1 MKPHRRPR
9 NERKL
14 VMFCTGTLKLEH
26 ALHAEKPTPCA
37 CANCGGEFEK
47 GERICCYQDWA
58 LMAGEAASEED
69 HGWER
74 DYLGGELV
82 YEWRDW

>member
-1 MKPHRRPR
+1 M
-9 NERKL
+9 
-14 VMFCTGTLKLEH
+14 VCTGTLKLEH
-26 ALHAEKPTPCA
+26 ALTAEKPTPCA
-37 CANCGGEFEK
+37 CANCHRELEK
-47 GERICCYQDWA
+47 GERACCYEDWTP
-58 LMAGEAASEED
+58 EDEEG